1 MNSAC
6 LICEKDPVAF
16 SCQPCGCAILCRG
29 CAMRMATGGK
39 WRRCGKFFIGC
50 GRVQQIGAES
60 DSSDN
65 GGASGSEM
73 ETDDDADS
81 T

>member
-1 MNSAC
+1 
-6 LICEKDPVAF
+6 
-16 SCQPCGCAILCRG
+16 
-29 CAMRMATGGK
+29 MRMATGGK